1 VSAHALARLW
11 YATPPSRAAKLL
23 VPLSW
28 MFGAA
33 SALRRRAYRA
43 GLLRRVR
50 IGVPVVVVGN
60 VTAGGAGKT
69 PLVAAL
75 VRELVARGRHPGIVS
90 RGYGRRTRD
99 VREVATSAHPR
110 DVGDE
115 PLLLARLGVPVFV
128 GARRAAAAQAL
139 VAAHPRVDVIV
150 SDDGLQHYAL
160 ARDVEIAVVDARRRF
175 GNGLLLP
182 AGPLRETPARLA
194 GVDAI
199 VSRNATSPAS
209 GAREFAMTYE
219 PGAWT
224 NLADVSRRL
233 DREAFED
240 PAAVAIAGIGDPD
253 AFFASLRAE
262 GFRGRSIAFADH
274 HPFTRDD
281 VAFRTAGIVLMT
293 EKDAVKCR
301 AFRDARMWMR
311 PIRARIDSAL
321 VDLVLEKIDGPE
333 APRDA
338 GLPRHEGSAHP

>member
-1 VSAHALARLW
+1 VSALERLW
-11 YATPPSRAAKLL
+11 YAAPPSRAAKLL
-23 VPLSW
+23 VPLSCV
-28 MFGAA
+28 FGAV

-60 VTAGGAGKT
+60 VTVGGAGKT

-75 VRELVARGRHPGIVS
+75 VRELVARGRRPGIVS
-90 RGYGRRTRD
+90 RGYGRRTGD
-99 VREVATSAHPR
+99 VRAVATSADPR

-128 GARRAAAAQAL
+128 GAKRAAAAQAL
-139 VAAHPRVDVIV
+139 LAAHPRIDVIV

-160 ARDVEIAVVDARRRF
+160 ARDVEIAVVDAHRRF

-182 AGPLRETPARLA
+182 AGPLREAASRVTS
-194 GVDAI
+194 VDAI
-199 VSRNATSPAS
+199 VARNGTLPDVTP
-209 GAREFAMTYE
+209 RQFAMTYE
-219 PGAWT
+219 AGEWA

-233 DREAFED
+233 DRSAFVD
-240 PAAVAIAGIGDPD
+240 PAAVAIAGIGDPEP
-253 AFFASLRAE
+253 FFASIRAE
-262 GFRGRSIAFADH
+262 GFRGRTVAFADH
-274 HPFTRDD
+274 HRFTRDD
-281 VAFRTAGIVLMT
+281 VAFRAANVVLMT

-311 PIRARIDSAL
+311 PIRARVDAAL

-333 APRDA
+333 AARNARLSRD
-338 GLPRHEGSAHP
+338 EGSAHP